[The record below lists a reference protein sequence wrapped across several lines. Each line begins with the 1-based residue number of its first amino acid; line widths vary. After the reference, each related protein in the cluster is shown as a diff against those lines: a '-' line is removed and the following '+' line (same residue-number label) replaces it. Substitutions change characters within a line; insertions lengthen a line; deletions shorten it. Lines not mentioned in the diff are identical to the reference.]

1 MKIFTKVPDF
11 TGIRAS
17 VMFVNGQGN
26 TDDPHLIE
34 WFKRNGYSVADG
46 ESTKPKEEP
55 ILGVTV
61 ANEEAEKLG
70 DIKLQEIKEDQSI
83 QFPHFPS
90 MSVDEIRAWA
100 KAHGLGIKIKA
111 TKDKDKLIR
120 MLTE

>member
-17 VMFVNGQGN
+17 VMFVNGQGD
-26 TDDPHLIE
+26 TDDPRLIE

-46 ESTKPKEEP
+46 ESKTTEVEEK
-55 ILGVTV
+55 ITMKAGTG
-61 ANEEAEKLG
+61 EAEKFG
-70 DIKLQEIKEDQSI
+70 EVKLQELKENQSI
-83 QFPHFPS
+83 EFPHFPS

-100 KAHGLGIKIKA
+100 KEHGLGIKIKA

-120 MLTE
+120 ILTE

>member
-26 TDDPHLIE
+26 TDDPRLIE
-34 WFKRNGYSVADG
+34 WFKNNGYTVADG

-55 ILGVTV
+55 ILGVKV
-61 ANEEAEKLG
+61 SDDEAENLV
-70 DIKLQEIKEDQSI
+70 DIKLQEIKEDESI

-90 MSVDEIRAWA
+90 MTSDEIRAWA
-100 KAHGLGIKIKA
+100 KEHGLGFKIKA

-120 MLTE
+120 ILTE

>member
-26 TDDPHLIE
+26 TDDPRLIE

-46 ESTKPKEEP
+46 ESTKIKDEPK
-55 ILGVTV
+55 LGVTL
-61 ANEEAEKLG
+61 ADEEAEHLG
-70 DIKLQEIKEDQSI
+70 DVKLQELKDNQSI
-83 QFPHFPS
+83 EFPHFPS

-100 KAHGLGIKIKA
+100 KEHGLGIKIKA

>member
-26 TDDPHLIE
+26 TDDPRLID
-34 WFKRNGYSVADG
+34 WFKRNGYIVSDG
-46 ESTKPKEEP
+46 ESTKVEDESK
-55 ILGVTV
+55 LGVKIGG
-61 ANEEAEKLG
+61 EPEKAG
-70 DIKLQEIKEDQSI
+70 DVKLQELKEDQSI
-83 QFPHFPS
+83 DFPHFPS
-90 MSVDEIRAWA
+90 MSVEEIRAWA

-120 MLTE
+120 ILTE